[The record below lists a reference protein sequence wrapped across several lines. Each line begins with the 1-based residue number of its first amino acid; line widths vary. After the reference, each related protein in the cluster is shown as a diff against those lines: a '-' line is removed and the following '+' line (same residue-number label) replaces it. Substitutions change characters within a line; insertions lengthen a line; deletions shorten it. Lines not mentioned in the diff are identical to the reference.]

1 MVDSYNVDECLINNH
16 VPGEVSLV
24 VTLWLSGVVLDRTFT
39 SGDVDVRG
47 CLFVDNCLVNV
58 FIRVLN
64 FHGLSHL

>member
-1 MVDSYNVDECLINNH
+1 MVDSYNVDECLINNQ
-16 VPGEVSLV
+16 VPREVSLA

-39 SGDVDVRG
+39 SGGVDVHA
-47 CLFVDNCLVNV
+47 CLFVDNRLVNV